1 MTIRPY
7 EQALSFVR
15 QLGTTATT
23 DDTSTN
29 SVSTTSGKSTIAGS
43 GTSAGAGTDLLKQL
57 AITGSGDVA
66 GSSSSESST
75 DLVKLLGVNLL
86 DIVLKDNKSI
96 NHATDS
102 GTGSGGGMV
111 WMDPKT
117 VNFALYSSVSKDR
130 RLDKVRL
137 DILPYYHT
145 ASIHFLFTT
154 FLKSNQPNK

>member
-1 MTIRPY
+1 M
-7 EQALSFVR
+7 R
-15 QLGTTATT
+15 QLGTSATT
-23 DDTSTN
+23 DDNSTN
-29 SVSTTSGKSTIAGS
+29 NVSTTSSKNTVVGS

-75 DLVKLLGVNLL
+75 DLVRLLGVNLL
-86 DIVLKDNKSI
+86 DIVLKDNMGT

-102 GTGSGGGMV
+102 GTGGGGGMV

-130 RLDKVRL
+130 RLDKVR
-137 DILPYYHT
+137 IHYRIHKYRT
-145 ASIHFLFTT
+145 AFIHFC
-154 FLKSNQPNK
+154 

>member
-1 MTIRPY
+1 MIRPY

-23 DDTSTN
+23 DDNSTII
-29 SVSTTSGKSTIAGS
+29 VSTTSGKNTVAGS
-43 GTSAGAGTDLLKQL
+43 GNSAGAGTDLLKQL

-86 DIVLKDNKSI
+86 DIVLKDNM
-96 NHATDS
+96 NTNQTPDS
-102 GTGSGGGMV
+102 STSGGGGMV

-117 VNFALYSSVSKDR
+117 VNFAVYSSVSKDR
-130 RLDKVRL
+130 RLDKVRIHYRIHKYL
-137 DILPYYHT
+137 T
-145 ASIHFLFTT
+145 AFIHFC
-154 FLKSNQPNK
+154 

>member
-1 MTIRPY
+1 MIRPY

-23 DDTSTN
+23 DDN
-29 SVSTTSGKSTIAGS
+29 NVLTTSCKNAVAGS
-43 GTSAGAGTDLLKQL
+43 GNSAGAGGGTDLLKQL

-86 DIVLKDNKSI
+86 DIVLKDNMGT
-96 NHATDS
+96 NHATDC
-102 GTGSGGGMV
+102 GTGGGGGMV

-130 RLDKVRL
+130 RLDKVR
-137 DILPYYHT
+137 IHYRIHKYRT
-145 ASIHFLFTT
+145 AFIHFC
-154 FLKSNQPNK
+154 